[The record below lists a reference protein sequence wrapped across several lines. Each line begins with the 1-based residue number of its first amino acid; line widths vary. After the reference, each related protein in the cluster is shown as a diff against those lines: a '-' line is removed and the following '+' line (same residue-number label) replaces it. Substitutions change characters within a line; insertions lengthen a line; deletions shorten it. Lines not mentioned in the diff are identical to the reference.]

1 MGIKDCPENVALPSS
16 YVGSA
21 GSPKKTPSLATWW
34 SRDPSRSPILKQ
46 NGPSESRLIQC
57 FSFLVW
63 NDCIYI
69 IYTYS
74 NCLKLHVIIMLL
86 FDIICNDMLLLLIWP
101 LVAHWDPPK
110 GLNIDTKRLT
120 PRGAHSGCNFSTWQL
135 GRKSWVLWVDDD
147 KG

>member
-86 FDIICNDMLLLLIWP
+86 FDYLQWHVTAVDLAIGCP
-101 LVAHWDPPK
+101 LGPSQGPQHRHKAPHATRCP
-110 GLNIDTKRLT
+110 
-120 PRGAHSGCNFSTWQL
+120 
-135 GRKSWVLWVDDD
+135 LWVQLQHLATGGENHGYFEDDD